1 MKFCELCKHW
11 NSEQCNHKDRAFVQK
26 SEYGCQL
33 FQPKDEKSAR
43 EALKILKERESI
55 LNDEAKVIQ
64 QWARQQ
70 LERLG
75 INPERLARAIHKYWR
90 LYWWEPRR
98 HSEAMYREAKR
109 LIRRAKS
116 AEMQGMLSKIINE
129 HERAKALEEME
140 LARAHPKSMYWSET
154 VRQPLVQKVAKFLEG
169 DVKLA
174 WLIVTS
180 NKEDF
185 DMILKTGRQQIY
197 EKRQPP
203 RIPPHIK
210 RYMNKLMMRD
220 LEISEIPKSIL
231 GELTDRGLAVISEE
245 ESIVRPSE
253 YLQLLFFD
261 KKI

>member
-1 MKFCELCKHW
+1 VRFCELCKHW
-11 NSEQCNHKDRAFVQK
+11 DGKQCSHENRAFIQK
-26 SEYGCQL
+26 DEYGCQY
-33 FQPKDEKSAR
+33 FRPRSERAAR
-43 EALKILKERESI
+43 EALRILKEKESE
-55 LNDEAKVIQ
+55 LKEETTVIQ
-64 QWARQQ
+64 KWARLQ
-70 LERLG
+70 LEKMG
-75 INPERLARAIHKYWR
+75 VNPERLARAIHKYWR
-90 LYWWEPRR
+90 LQFWEPRR

-140 LARAHPKSMYWSET
+140 LARAHPKSMYWREA

-169 DVKLA
+169 DLKLA

-185 DMILKTGRQQIY
+185 DMILKTGRQQVW
-197 EKRQPP
+197 KRRREP
-203 RIPPHIK
+203 RFSPHIK
-210 RYMNKLMMRD
+210 KYCRLLMARD
-220 LEISEIPKSIL
+220 LDISEVPMSVL
-231 GELTDRGLAVISEE
+231 DELQDRGLAKVSEE
-245 ESIVRPSE
+245 EGKVIPTE

>member
-1 MKFCELCKHW
+1 VRFCELCKHW
-11 NSEQCNHKDRAFVQK
+11 DGKQCGHENRAFVQK
-26 SEYGCQL
+26 DEYGCQY
-33 FQPKDEKSAR
+33 FRPRSEKAAR
-43 EALKILKERESI
+43 EALQILKQKESE
-55 LNDEAKVIQ
+55 LKEETEVIQ
-64 QWARQQ
+64 KWARAQ
-70 LERLG
+70 LEKIG
-75 INPERLARAIHKYWR
+75 VNPERLARAIHKYWR

-129 HERAKALEEME
+129 HERARALEEME
-140 LARAHPKSMYWSET
+140 LARAHPKSMYWRET
-154 VRQPLVQKVAKFLEG
+154 ARQPLVQKVAKFLEG

-185 DMILKTGRQQIY
+185 DMILKTGRQQVW
-197 EKRQPP
+197 KRRREP
-203 RIPPHIK
+203 RIPAHVK
-210 RYMNKLMMRD
+210 KYCKLLMTRD
-220 LEISEIPKSIL
+220 LDISEVPMSVL
-231 GELTDRGLAVISEE
+231 EELQDRGLAKVSEE
-245 ESIVRPSE
+245 EGKVMPTE

>member
-1 MKFCELCKHW
+1 VRFCELCKHW
-11 NSEQCNHKDRAFVQK
+11 DGKQCGHENRAFIQK
-26 SEYGCQL
+26 DEYGCQY
-33 FQPKDEKSAR
+33 FGPKSEQAAR
-43 EALKILKERESI
+43 EALRILKEKESE
-55 LNDEAKVIQ
+55 LKEETTVIQ
-64 QWARQQ
+64 KWARLQ
-70 LERLG
+70 LEKMG
-75 INPERLARAIHKYWR
+75 VNPERLARAIHKYWR

-140 LARAHPKSMYWSET
+140 LARAHPKSFYWQET

-169 DVKLA
+169 DIKLA

-185 DMILKTGRQQIY
+185 DGILKTGRQQVS
-197 EKRQPP
+197 KRRRAP

-210 RYMNKLMMRD
+210 KYIKQLMARD
-220 LEISEIPKSIL
+220 LDISEVPRTVL
-231 GELTDRGLAVISEE
+231 DELLDRGLAAISEE
-245 ESIVRPSE
+245 EGVVQPTE
-253 YLQLLFFD
+253 YLQMLFFD

>member
-1 MKFCELCKHW
+1 VKFCEMCKYW
-11 NSEQCNHKDRAFVQK
+11 DGKQCGHENRAFVQK
-26 SEYGCQL
+26 DEYGCQY
-33 FQPKDEKSAR
+33 FRPKSEQAAR
-43 EALKILKERESI
+43 EALRILKGKESE
-55 LNDEAKVIQ
+55 LKEETTVIQ
-64 QWARQQ
+64 KWARLQ
-70 LERLG
+70 LEKMG
-75 INPERLARAIHKYWR
+75 VNPERLARAIHKYWR

-116 AEMQGMLSKIINE
+116 AEMQGMLSKIIYE

-140 LARAHPKSMYWSET
+140 LARVHPKSFYWQET
-154 VRQPLVQKVAKFLEG
+154 ARQPLVQKVAKFLEG

-185 DMILKTGRQQIY
+185 DGILKTGRQQVS
-197 EKRQPP
+197 KRRRAP

-210 RYMNKLMMRD
+210 KYIKQLMVRD
-220 LEISEIPKSIL
+220 LDISEVPGSVL
-231 GELTDRGLAVISEE
+231 DDLMNRGLARLNEE
-245 ESIVRPSE
+245 EGKVVPTE
-253 YLQLLFFD
+253 YLQLLFFE

>member
-1 MKFCELCKHW
+1 VKFCELCKHW
-11 NSEQCNHKDRAFVQK
+11 DGKQCGHENRAFVQK
-26 SEYGCQL
+26 DEYGCQY
-33 FQPKDEKSAR
+33 FRPKSEQAAR
-43 EALKILKERESI
+43 EALRILKEKESK
-55 LNDEAKVIQ
+55 LKEETTVIQ
-64 QWARQQ
+64 KWARLQ
-70 LERLG
+70 LEKMG
-75 INPERLARAIHKYWR
+75 VNPERLARAIHKYWR

-140 LARAHPKSMYWSET
+140 LARAHPKSMYWRET
-154 VRQPLVQKVAKFLEG
+154 VRQPLVQRVAKFLEG

-185 DMILKTGRQQIY
+185 DMILKTGRQQVW
-197 EKRQPP
+197 KRRREP
-203 RIPPHIK
+203 RIPVHIK
-210 RYMNKLMMRD
+210 KYCKLLMARD
-220 LEISEIPKSIL
+220 LDISEVPMSVL
-231 GELTDRGLAVISEE
+231 DELQDRGLAKVSEE
-245 ESIVRPSE
+245 EGKVIPTE

>member
-1 MKFCELCKHW
+1 MKFCQLCEHW
-11 NSEQCNHKDRAFVQK
+11 NGRQCGHENRAFIQK
-26 SEYGCQL
+26 DEYGCQY
-33 FQPKDEKSAR
+33 FRPRNEKAAR
-43 EALKILKERESI
+43 EALRILKEKESE
-55 LNDEAKVIQ
+55 LKEETTVIQ
-64 QWARQQ
+64 KWARLQ
-70 LERLG
+70 LEKMG
-75 INPERLARAIHKYWR
+75 VNPERLARAIHKYWR

-129 HERAKALEEME
+129 HERAKALEEIE
-140 LARAHPKSMYWSET
+140 SARAHPKSFYWQET

-169 DVKLA
+169 NVKLA

-185 DMILKTGRQQIY
+185 DGILKTGRQQVS
-197 EKRQPP
+197 KRRRAP

-210 RYMNKLMMRD
+210 KYIKQLMARD
-220 LEISEIPKSIL
+220 LDISEVPTSVL
-231 GELTDRGLAVISEE
+231 DELQDRGLAKVSEE
-245 ESIVRPSE
+245 EGKVIPTE